1 MSPIERHVTAAVD
14 KVQPGAAM
22 DFATIMALIT
32 QIFTFIQQCPFGRA
46 KQAIR
51 SGSVEAKAAAYLAV
65 KRAGY
70 GGNAVDL
77 TQALLQQGA
86 QATDDELDETIAS
99 AVSLPGLT
107 RSIGVLLLL
116 TVLGGVSAWAG
127 PFPAPPV
134 ATQSGPFPQVT
145 AADEPRTPHP
155 LADETPGPQPAP
167 EERRT
172 VSVEPYEELPSPLQ
186 QRIAEYRAA
195 GGAIVGVRDMTIVTH
210 MLRDHGWSA
219 AQIAGLSDDE
229 LFYLHGMQHAGV
241 VEPEAV
247 DAVHSAAPVVHQEGY
262 PVSIEGR
269 WAYWTAYG
277 RRWDNRGGTLPT
289 EGQVYAGG
297 GRRFVYRNGRM
308 HDATGR

>member
-32 QIFTFIQQCPFGRA
+32 QLFTFIQQCPFGRA

-51 SGSVEAKAAAYLAV
+51 TGSVEAKAAAYLAV

-86 QATDDELDETIAS
+86 QATDEELDETIAS

-116 TVLGGVSAWAG
+116 AVLGGASAWAG
-127 PFPAPPV
+127 PFPVTAEE
-134 ATQSGPFPQVT
+134 AQSGPFPQST
-145 AADEPRTPHP
+145 AVHDSVATDPPGDERPRHK
-155 LADETPGPQPAP
+155 PGP
-167 EERRT
+167 ERRRT
-172 VSVEPYEELPSPLQ
+172 RTEEPYEELPSPLQ
-186 QRIAEYRAA
+186 QQIADYRAG

-219 AQIAGLSDDE
+219 QQLAGLSDDE
-229 LFYLHGMQHAGV
+229 LFYLHGMQHAGIV
-241 VEPEAV
+241 APEAV
-247 DAVHSAAPVVHQEGY
+247 ATGPSAPPVDHPGGY
-262 PVSIEGR
+262 PVRIEGR
-269 WAYWTAYG
+269 WAYWTAHG

-289 EGQVYAGG
+289 EGQQYAGG
-297 GRRFVYRNGRM
+297 GRRFIYRNGRM
-308 HDATGR
+308 HDATAR